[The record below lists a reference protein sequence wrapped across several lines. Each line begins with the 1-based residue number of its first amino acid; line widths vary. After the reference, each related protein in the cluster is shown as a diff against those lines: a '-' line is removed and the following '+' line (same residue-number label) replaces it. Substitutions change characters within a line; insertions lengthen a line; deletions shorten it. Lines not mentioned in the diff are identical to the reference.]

1 MRLAIALLVA
11 LTPAGLF
18 AQEAPV
24 TTPVRGTDLSRI
36 DGRAGRDAQGLIG
49 VNVAAGTSNAQ
60 ANVRAIAIGQ
70 DTRAIASA
78 HQTIDAT
85 GVDALRD
92 ARAVLAGSA
101 LQSVQGVVG
110 VNQAAGSANA
120 QLNLLAIGTD
130 AMAVFGQQL
139 DNAALAATRADAA
152 PATSETLPT
161 LPLRESRIGSN
172 AMRASSGV
180 VQINQTAGV
189 GNASAN
195 AIVLRLPGSTP

>member
-11 LTPAGLF
+11 LATTAAA
-18 AQEAPV
+18 AQEAPA
-24 TTPVRGTDLSRI
+24 TAPAHGTDSSRI
-36 DGRAGRDAQGLIG
+36 DGQAGAAAQGLMG
-49 VNVAAGTSNAQ
+49 VNAAAGTSNAQ
-60 ANVRAIAIGQ
+60 ANVRAIALGQ
-70 DTRAIASA
+70 DARAVASA
-78 HQTIDAT
+78 QQAIDAT

-92 ARAVLAGSA
+92 AQA
-101 LQSVQGVVG
+101 LLGGGAFESTQGVLG
-110 VNQAAGSANA
+110 LNQAAGGANA

-130 AMAVFGQQL
+130 AMAVFGQQI

-152 PATSETLPT
+152 PATAGAPSTA
-161 LPLRESRIGSN
+161 PLREARIDGT
-172 AMRASSGV
+172 AVRAPAGV